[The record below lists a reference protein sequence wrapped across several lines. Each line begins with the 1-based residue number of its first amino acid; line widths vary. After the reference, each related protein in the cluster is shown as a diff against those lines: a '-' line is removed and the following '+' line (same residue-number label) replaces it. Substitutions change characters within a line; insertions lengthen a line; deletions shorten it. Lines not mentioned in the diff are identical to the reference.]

1 MRHTTTCA
9 RGYTALVVLGAIGV
23 AATPMGALAQGAA
36 TSMAEAFF
44 IQRHPTTHKLEL
56 LGSVIIWVLVA
67 LSAACLGLLGARAME
82 NRRARIVPEGLADR
96 VGGLAAQGRIDDAV
110 AVAKQDPSDLASMLI
125 AALGEARSGAGAALR
140 GAEQSAEE
148 LLLRRLRRIEP
159 LNIVGNV
166 APMIGLFGTVYGMI
180 VAFREIVRAGGT
192 PDPVSLAAGIGTA
205 LVTTFWGLIVAIP
218 ALAGYAL
225 LRNAIEGHALGALR
239 QAEQVVDRLG
249 TGQKGAAP

>member
-1 MRHTTTCA
+1 MITSSRRWA
-9 RGYTALVVLGAIGV
+9 
-23 AATPMGALAQGAA
+23 GAA
-36 TSMAEAFF
+36 LLICAWCAPAWGASMSMAEAFF
-44 IQRHPTTHKLEL
+44 IQRHPVTRELEF
-56 LGSVIIWVLVA
+56 LGSLIIWVLLA
-67 LSAACLGLLGARAME
+67 LSAASLGLLGARAVE
-82 NRRARIVPEGLADR
+82 NRRVRIAPDGVAERIASLVAKGRADEAI
-96 VGGLAAQGRIDDAV
+96 V
-110 AVAKQDPSDLASMLI
+110 VAKQEPSDLSAILI
-125 AALGEARSGAGAALR
+125 AALGEAAGGIASATR
-140 GAEQSAEE
+140 AAEQAAEE

-159 LNIVGNV
+159 LNVVGNV

-239 QAEQVVDRLG
+239 QAERVIDRLR
-249 TGQKGAAP
+249 TVQGAPQR

>member
-1 MRHTTTCA
+1 M
-9 RGYTALVVLGAIGV
+9 
-23 AATPMGALAQGAA
+23 
-36 TSMAEAFF
+36 SMAEAFF
-44 IQRHPTTHKLEL
+44 IQRHPVTRELEF
-56 LGSVIIWVLVA
+56 LGSLIIWVLLA
-67 LSAACLGLLGARAME
+67 LSAASLGLLGARAVE
-82 NRRARIVPEGLADR
+82 NRRVRIAPDGVAERIAGLVAK
-96 VGGLAAQGRIDDAV
+96 GRTDEAI
-110 AVAKQDPSDLASMLI
+110 AVAKQEPSDLSAILI
-125 AALGEARSGAGAALR
+125 AALGETAAGVAAATR
-140 GAEQSAEE
+140 AAEQAAEE

-159 LNIVGNV
+159 LNVVGNV

-239 QAEQVVDRLG
+239 QAERVIERVRTAQ
-249 TGQKGAAP
+249 GAPQR

>member
-1 MRHTTTCA
+1 MITSSRVWA
-9 RGYTALVVLGAIGV
+9 V
-23 AATPMGALAQGAA
+23 AALLVCVCCAPASGASM
-36 TSMAEAFF
+36 SMAEAFF
-44 IQRHPTTHKLEL
+44 IQRHPVTRDIEL
-56 LGSVIIWVLVA
+56 LGSLIIWVLLA
-67 LSAACLGLLGARAME
+67 LSAASLGLLGARAVE
-82 NRRARIVPEGLADR
+82 NRRVRIAPEGVAERIASLVAKGRADE
-96 VGGLAAQGRIDDAV
+96 AI
-110 AVAKQDPSDLASMLI
+110 AVAKQEPSDLSAIMI
-125 AALGEARSGAGAALR
+125 AALGEAAGGITSATRA
-140 GAEQSAEE
+140 AEQAAEE

-159 LNIVGNV
+159 LNVVGNV

-239 QAEQVVDRLG
+239 QAERVIERLR
-249 TGQKGAAP
+249 TAQGAPQR

>member
-1 MRHTTTCA
+1 MA
-9 RGYTALVVLGAIGV
+9 AALWSMPGA
-23 AATPMGALAQGAA
+23 ALAGPSM
-36 TSMAEAFF
+36 SMAEAFF
-44 IQRHPTTHKLEL
+44 IQRHPATREIEL
-56 LGSVIIWVLVA
+56 LGSLIIWVLLA
-67 LSAACLGLLGARAME
+67 LSAGCLGLLGARTME
-82 NRRARIVPEGLADR
+82 NRRAAIAPDGMAAR
-96 VGGLAAQGRIDDAV
+96 VSPMVAKGRFDDA
-110 AVAKQDPSDLASMLI
+110 AAIAKQEPSDLSAILI
-125 AALGEARSGAGAALR
+125 AALGEAKMGASAALR
-140 GAEQSAEE
+140 AAEQSAEE

-239 QAEQVVDRLG
+239 QAEQVIDRIPKP
-249 TGQKGAAP
+249 QPGAAS

>member
-1 MRHTTTCA
+1 MITVSRRWA
-9 RGYTALVVLGAIGV
+9 
-23 AATPMGALAQGAA
+23 GAA
-36 TSMAEAFF
+36 TLVCVWSAPAWGASMSMAEAFF
-44 IQRHPTTHKLEL
+44 IQRHPVTRELEF
-56 LGSVIIWVLVA
+56 LGSLIIWVLVA
-67 LSAACLGLLGARAME
+67 LSAASLGLLGARAVE
-82 NRRARIVPEGLADR
+82 NRRVRIAPDGVAERIANLVAAARTEEAIT
-96 VGGLAAQGRIDDAV
+96 
-110 AVAKQDPSDLASMLI
+110 VAKQEPSDLSAILI
-125 AALGEARSGAGAALR
+125 AALGEVAGGVATATR
-140 GAEQSAEE
+140 AAEQAAEE

-159 LNIVGNV
+159 LNVVGNV

-239 QAEQVVDRLG
+239 QAERVIERLRIVE
-249 TGQKGAAP
+249 GAPQR